1 MKSPVEDWTDGRFN
15 SFVVSALRSAMRKFP
30 NKWRA
35 LEAAAHGVGLN
46 EATGRKAKLY
56 YCNHC
61 SKLFTAKHIEID
73 HISPVVDPVVGFTTW
88 DEYITRLYCETK
100 NLQVLCKPC
109 HKLKTLEEK
118 QSRTRKP
125 SLKTSPKPRMRSHSS
140 TLKKP
145 SRVSVGAK
153 RSGATSQARQ
163 KRNSGNSLKR
173 K

>member
-1 MKSPVEDWTDGRFN
+1 MKSPVEDWTEGRFN
-15 SFVVSALRSAMRKFP
+15 SFVVSALRSGMRRFP

-35 LEAAAHGVGLN
+35 LEAAAKGVGIN

-56 YCNHC
+56 HCNHC
-61 SKLFTAKHIEID
+61 SKLFTAKHVEVD

-88 DEYITRLYCETK
+88 DEYINRLFCETK

-109 HKLKTLEEK
+109 HKLKTLGEK
-118 QSRTRKP
+118 QSRTKKP
-125 SLKTSPKPRMRSHSS
+125 SLKTSQKPRMRTHSC

-145 SRVSVGAK
+145 SRVSVGAAK
-153 RSGATSQARQ
+153 SGTTSQTRQ
-163 KRNSGNSLKR
+163 KKNLGNSSKR